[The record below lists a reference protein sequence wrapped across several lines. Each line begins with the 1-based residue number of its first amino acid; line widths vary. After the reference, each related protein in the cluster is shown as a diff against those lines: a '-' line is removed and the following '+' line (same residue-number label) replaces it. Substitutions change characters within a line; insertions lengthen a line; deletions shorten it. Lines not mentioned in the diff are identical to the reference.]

1 MIVLRKYQRT
11 KVNELRHQTD
21 RLLTDFEDI
30 PNKTIVFQAPT
41 GSGKTIIMAHYIQEY
56 FNLDAADESVCFLW
70 LSIGKGK
77 VHEQSKKSLDK
88 FFKGDP
94 SVSLYEESYLSGASR
109 LEERSVT
116 VVNWEKLNNKD
127 SETKEWKNKA
137 MRKAADFHNFTEVM
151 RNTRE
156 ESKLI
161 LIIDESHIGKLSDNG
176 NEIRD
181 IIGADLT
188 IEVSATPTFSISR
201 EQEEDGEG
209 AEIRVKPKEVI
220 DEEMIKDEIVINEGL
235 SEFKADDNIQTGE
248 DLILETAFNKREILK
263 NLFHTEGVAINP
275 LVLIQLP
282 SSAAGEAKRT
292 AVTNFLRKKG
302 VTEDNGQL
310 AVWLSDDKVNLE
322 DDIAAFDSK
331 VGFLMFKVGVATGW
345 DCPRAHILVMFRDLK
360 KEAFKIQ
367 TIGRILRMPEQKY
380 YKTTAL
386 NKGYVYANATE
397 ISVRKELYEPD
408 ILKNVFGKK
417 REGLPDISIES
428 YYRKRTDF
436 GTLTLSFDAVLHET
450 LNTRFKL
457 KNTPE
462 GINEGVINQAENAEI
477 LTKHGINLSLSMN
490 ETVLGEDG
498 RFKTALMDK
507 LDGDKPTMQNQLTTH
522 ISDNDIQAKF
532 DELIMGKI
540 AGYAQRDSMATM
552 KRAIYDWFEQYI
564 GVGTESN
571 GKIKIQHIVLRV
583 ENMAHFSTVLAAAIE
598 AYEPIRKKEVAAK
611 AEEENYTW
619 QIKGIESYDT
629 EGYQLVKNATHYY
642 DKCYLWTKRSQIEK
656 DFEEF
661 LETQGNNILYWYK
674 NGVSKKEYFGIKYTY
689 KNEDRTFYPDYILLF
704 KDNRIGIFDTKSG
717 MTETSGET
725 KAKAEALQVFIQ
737 KENKQG
743 QNLLGGIIV
752 LSKQGELKLNQQ
764 MIYLTTK
771 EKAEDWVFVRDVF

>member
-1 MIVLRKYQRT
+1 MIVLRKYQRK
-11 KVNELRHQTD
+11 KVDELRQQTN
-21 RLLTDFEDI
+21 RLLTEFGDVL
-30 PNKTIVFQAPT
+30 NKTIVFQAPT
-41 GSGKTIIMAHYIQEY
+41 GSGKTIMMAHYIQEY
-56 FNLDAADESVCFLW
+56 FNIDAADESVCFLW

-127 SETKEWKNKA
+127 GETKEWKNKA
-137 MRKAADFHNFTEVM
+137 MKKAADFHNFTEVM

-176 NEIRD
+176 NEIRA

-188 IEVSATPTFSISR
+188 IEVSATPTFSVSR

-209 AEIRVKPKEVI
+209 AEIRVKPKDVI

-235 SEFKADDNIQTGE
+235 TEFKKDDTLQTGE
-248 DLILETAFNKREILK
+248 DLILETAFKKRETLK
-263 NLFHTEGVAINP
+263 NLFLTEGVSINP

-282 SSAAGEAKRT
+282 SSAAGEAKRDY
-292 AVTNFLRKKG
+292 VTTFLKKQG

-331 VGFLMFKVGVATGW
+331 VSFLMFKVGVATGW

-380 YKTTAL
+380 YKATAL

-397 ISVRKELYEPD
+397 ISVTKELYEPD

-417 REGLPDISIES
+417 REGLPDISLES

-436 GTLTLSFDAVLHET
+436 GVLTMSFDAVLHET
-450 LNTRFKL
+450 FNARFQL
-457 KNTPE
+457 KNR
-462 GINEGVINQAENAEI
+462 EGVVNPAENAEI
-477 LTKHGINLSLSMN
+477 LQSQGFNLALSKN
-490 ETVLGEDG
+490 ETALGEDG
-498 RFKTALMDK
+498 RFKTALMDT
-507 LDGDKPTMQNQLTTH
+507 LDGDKPVMQSQLTTH
-522 ISDNDIQAKF
+522 ISQNDIQAKF
-532 DELIMGKI
+532 DELIVSKI
-540 AGYAQRDSMATM
+540 GGYAQRDSMATM
-552 KRAIYDWFEQYI
+552 KRAIYYWFEQNLGI
-564 GVGTESN
+564 GTESN
-571 GKIKIQHIVLRV
+571 GKIDIQHIVMRTGNLT
-583 ENMAHFSTVLAAAIE
+583 HFSLALAASIE

-611 AEEENYTW
+611 AEEEWYAW
-619 QIKGIESYDT
+619 QIKETESYDT
-629 EGYQLVKNATHYY
+629 EGYSLVKNATYYY

-656 DFEEF
+656 DFEDY
-661 LETQGNNILYWYK
+661 LETEGTRIQFWYK

-689 KNEDRTFYPDYILLF
+689 KNEDRTFYPDYIVLF
-704 KDNRIGIFDTKSG
+704 KDNRIGIFDTKGG

-725 KAKAEALQVFIQ
+725 KAKAEALQAFIE
-737 KENKQG
+737 KENAKG
-743 QNLLGGIIV
+743 QNLFGGIIV
-752 LSKQGELKLNQQ
+752 LSKQSELKLNQQ
-764 MIYLTTK
+764 NIYFATK
-771 EKAEDWVFVRDVF
+771 EKAEEWVFVRDVF

>member
-11 KVNELRHQTD
+11 KVNELRQQTH
-21 RLLTDFEDI
+21 RLLTEFADLT
-30 PNKTIVFQAPT
+30 NKTIVFQAPT

-77 VHEQSKKSLDK
+77 VHEQSKKSLDN

-94 SVSLYEESYLSGASR
+94 SVSLYEESYLSGASQ

-127 SETKEWKNKA
+127 GETKEWKNKA

-151 RNTRE
+151 RNTRDT
-156 ESKLI
+156 SKLI

-209 AEIRVKPKEVI
+209 AHLRVKPKDVI

-235 SEFKADDNIQTGE
+235 SAFKADDNIQTGE
-248 DLILETAFNKREILK
+248 DLILETAFNKRETLK
-263 NLFHTEGVAINP
+263 NLFDREGVKINP

-292 AVTNFLRKKG
+292 AVTQFLSKKG

-397 ISVRKELYEPD
+397 ISVTKELYEPD

-417 REGLPDISIES
+417 REGLPDIQLES

-436 GTLTLSFDAVLHET
+436 GTLTLSFDAILYET

-457 KNTPE
+457 KNT
-462 GINEGVINQAENAEI
+462 EGVINQAENAEI
-477 LTKHGINLSLSMN
+477 LGKQGINLSLSMN
-490 ETVLGEDG
+490 ETTLGEDG
-498 RFKTALMDK
+498 RFKTALIDK

-522 ISDNDIQAKF
+522 ISDNDIQTKF
-532 DELIMGKI
+532 DELIIEKI
-540 AGYAQRDSMATM
+540 SGYAQRDSMATM
-552 KRAIYDWFEQYI
+552 KRAIYDWFEQYLGI
-564 GVGTESN
+564 GTESN
-571 GKIKIQHIVLRV
+571 GKIKIQHIVLRT
-583 ENMAHFSTVLAAAIE
+583 ENYTYFSTALAASIE
-598 AYEPIRKKEVAAK
+598 AYEPIRKKEVATK
-611 AEEENYTW
+611 AEEEWYQW
-619 QIKGIESYDT
+619 QIKETESYDT
-629 EGYQLVKNATHYY
+629 EGYQLVKSQTHYY
-642 DKCYLWTKRSQIEK
+642 DKCYLLKNRSQIEK
-656 DFEEF
+656 NFEEY
-661 LETQGNNILYWYK
+661 LETQGNKIHFWYK
-674 NGVSKKEYFGIKYTY
+674 NGVSKKEYLGIKYTY
-689 KNEDRTFYPDYILLF
+689 KNEDRTFYPDYIVLF

-737 KENKQG
+737 NENAKA
-743 QNLLGGIIV
+743 QNLFGGIIV
-752 LSKQGELKLNQQ
+752 LTKQNELKLNQQ

-771 EKAEDWVFVRDVF
+771 EKFEHWEFVGDVF